1 LTRRT
6 LFNSKLPQS
15 VGTPCK
21 QKSNEYCV
29 RSEVLPTPV
38 TPVKIVNS
46 PGRKPRNS
54 LFTFGNHLLVIP
66 DISFGF
72 CSSTKIETVL
82 DTMEYACYV
91 YDVGHVV
98 LDNLQFILGNL
109 MGGRFDKFEKQ
120 DTAIEKFRRFASMK
134 NIHITL
140 VIHPRKQD
148 DDQPLNNSS
157 VFGSAK
163 ATQEADTVIII
174 QKNGKKDRLRYLEVT
189 KNRFSGDLG
198 KIPLEFDN
206 KTQRFRELTGQEAFK
221 LGLMAG
227 TEIDDVAVGD
237 FMTE

>member
-1 LTRRT
+1 MLTQFASKD
-6 LFNSKLPQS
+6 LEQHINEFNNYADQFAKLPIYFMDFY
-15 VGTPCK
+15 G
-21 QKSNEYCV
+21 
-29 RSEVLPTPV
+29 
-38 TPVKIVNS
+38 
-46 PGRKPRNS
+46 
-54 LFTFGNHLLVIP
+54 
-66 DISFGF
+66 
-72 CSSTKIETVL
+72 STKIETVL

-174 QKNGKKDRLRYLEVT
+174 QKNGKKIGY
-189 KNRFSGDLG
+189 G
-198 KIPLEFDN
+198 I
-206 KTQRFRELTGQEAFK
+206 
-221 LGLMAG
+221 
-227 TEIDDVAVGD
+227 
-237 FMTE
+237 